1 MFRARRANRVL
12 SAVACAVLSA
22 ANSKISAGDSG
33 LYSAT
38 TADADISE
46 SLSL

>member
-1 MFRARRANRVL
+1 MTEQMDYHLAE
-12 SAVACAVLSA
+12 AVAFAVSA
-22 ANSKISAGDSG
+22 HLIWPRNSAGDSG